1 MQEIG
6 LGREQLHMVPSVS
19 GDLPASSVLHENP
32 LEASLVNDKELQG
45 VTTGVIF
52 SERNGKHYV
61 KIGDIEVLRRGST
74 RHEMVPRPLF
84 HENAVQLEVLREMM
98 ASYASGVR
106 AMLLIGNQGVGK
118 NKLVDRLLQV
128 LNAEREYVQLHRDST
143 VQSLT
148 VVPNLID
155 GKIFYEDS
163 PMVRA
168 AKQGTVLVM
177 DEVDKAPVEVV
188 SFLKM
193 LVQDGELLLPDGR
206 RLVDS
211 ARCPSNGR
219 HDENTIPIH
228 PDFRLIALANRP
240 GFPFHGNNFFRECG
254 DAFTT
259 HVVDNLDV
267 ASEIELLRAY
277 GPDVPLETLTKLTL
291 SFQDLRLAHASGKL
305 NYPFS
310 AREAVAVV
318 KHLQAFPQDGV
329 AAALEDF
336 LGFEGALPKSRRLLA
351 EIFNNR
357 GIPVSGEIG
366 LGASML
372 SARVELA
379 SPYVYV
385 GDPLISLVSA
395 GAWES
400 SKSHSFV
407 SSEARSIKFAPWKV
421 IHTNISSYSMKSDRL
436 EVFRYQ

>member
-1 MQEIG
+1 MQDIG
-6 LGREQLHMVPSVS
+6 LGRDQLHMAPSIAS
-19 GDLPASSVLHENP
+19 DLPASSILNDNP
-32 LEASLVNDKELQG
+32 LDPYAASSGGIQTENSQRV
-45 VTTGVIF
+45 VF
-52 SERNGKHYV
+52 SEHEGKQFV
-61 KIGDIEVLRRGST
+61 QVGDIKVPQRASSRP
-74 RHEMVPRPLF
+74 EMVPRPLF
-84 HENAVQLEVLREMM
+84 HENAVQLEVLREML

-155 GKIFYEDS
+155 GKIYYEDS

-168 AKQGTVLVM
+168 AKQGTILVM

-188 SFLKM
+188 SLLKM

-206 RLVDS
+206 RLLDP
-211 ARCPSNGR
+211 ARCASSNVR
-219 HDENTIPIH
+219 MDEKTVPIH

-240 GFPFHGNNFFRECG
+240 GFPFHGNNFFRDCG

-336 LGFEGALPKSRRLLA
+336 LGFEGALPKSRRILA
-351 EIFNNR
+351 DVLNNR
-357 GIPVSGEIG
+357 GIPVSASLGA
-366 LGASML
+366 GASML
-372 SARVELA
+372 SPHIELA
-379 SPYVYV
+379 SPYVV
-385 GDPLISLVSA
+385 PRAQSSGVITA
-395 GAWES
+395 GKWENATS
-400 SKSHSFV
+400 DSFLT
-407 SSEARSIKFAPWKV
+407 SEIRGMRFAPWKV
-421 IHTNISSYSMKSDRL
+421 VRTATSSYSMKSGRL
-436 EVFRYQ
+436 ELFR